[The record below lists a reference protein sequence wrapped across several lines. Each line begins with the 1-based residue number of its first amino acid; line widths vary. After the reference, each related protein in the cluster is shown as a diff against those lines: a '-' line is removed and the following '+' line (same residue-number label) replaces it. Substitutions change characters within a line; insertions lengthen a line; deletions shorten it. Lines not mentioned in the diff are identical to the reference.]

1 MVRMLAS
8 LSIEPELLADVFE
21 PLGTGDDAEQ
31 LAPFRPQDRAPS
43 PPPSRAT
50 LSTTRRSRRDRAR
63 PLLPSEPALF
73 PWIARRFAPGE
84 VTIWVGPSVAV
95 EPLLELL
102 YVGSA
107 RARGRVSLL
116 EGANRFHPY
125 RLGELGRA
133 FGVDARE
140 TVRRVRLARAFTAY
154 QMVALVDRWAFE
166 VRRHPPTLLVGHDL
180 PALFT
185 DDEIP
190 REEQDGLL
198 RRIARGLATL
208 LGRVDLPLLLTL
220 GPDGAAGFPGL
231 VDEGPR
237 WSDYVTFARGPSS
250 FRLRA
255 LRDDARLTLVARPP
269 GQLGLEEFERGPS
282 AEEVVAWDVP
292 PRRTARRSRSG

>member
-1 MVRMLAS
+1 MPSS
-8 LSIEPELLADVFE
+8 LSVEPELLADAFE
-21 PLGTGDDAEQ
+21 PLGPEDDAEP
-31 LAPFRPQDRAPS
+31 LAPFRPRDRAPS
-43 PPPSRAT
+43 PPPSRAA
-50 LSTTRRSRRDRAR
+50 LSSAPRPRRGRSRA
-63 PLLPSEPALF
+63 LLPAEPALF

-84 VTIWVGPSVAV
+84 ATVWAGPSVAV

-125 RLGELGRA
+125 RIGELGRA

-154 QMVALVDRWAFE
+154 QMVALVDRWLAE

-190 REEQDGLL
+190 AEEQADLL
-198 RRIARGLATL
+198 HRIARGLADL
-208 LGRVDLPLLLTL
+208 LRRVNVPLLLTL
-220 GPDGAAGFPGL
+220 GPEGAARFPGL

-237 WSDYVTFARGPSS
+237 WSDYVTFARGPASL
-250 FRLRA
+250 RLRA
-255 LRDDARLTLVARPP
+255 MRDDARLTLVARPP
-269 GQLGLEEFERGPS
+269 GQLGMEEFGGGPS
-282 AEEVVAWDVP
+282 AEEVIAWDVP
-292 PRRTARRSRSG
+292 PRRTVRRSRSG

>member
-1 MVRMLAS
+1 MPAS
-8 LSIEPELLADVFE
+8 LSVEPALLPDVVE
-21 PLGTGDDAEQ
+21 PFGPEDDAEP
-31 LAPFRPQDRAPS
+31 LVPFRPQDRTPS

-50 LSTTRRSRRDRAR
+50 LSSAPRPRRDRVR

-73 PWIARRFAPGE
+73 PWITRRFAPGE
-84 VTIWVGPSVAV
+84 ATVWAGPSVAV

-107 RARGRVSLL
+107 RAHGRVSLL

-125 RLGELGRA
+125 RIGELGRA

-154 QMVALVDRWAFE
+154 QMVALVDRWLVE

-190 REEQDGLL
+190 AEEQAGLL
-198 RRIARGLATL
+198 RRIARGLAAL
-208 LGRVDLPLLLTL
+208 LRRVDLPLLLTL
-220 GPDGAAGFPGL
+220 GPEGATRFPGL

-237 WSDYVTFARGPSS
+237 WSDYVTFARGPASL
-250 FRLRA
+250 RLRA
-255 LRDDARLTLVARPP
+255 MRDDARLTLVARPP
-269 GQLGLEEFERGPS
+269 GQLGMEEFGGGPS
-282 AEEVVAWDVP
+282 AGEVIAWDVP

>member
-1 MVRMLAS
+1 MLAS
-8 LSIEPELLADVFE
+8 LALEPEMLADAFPPFGSE
-21 PLGTGDDAEQ
+21 DDAEP

-43 PPPSRAT
+43 PPPPRVV
-50 LSTTRRSRRDRAR
+50 LSAARRSRRGGAR
-63 PLLPSEPALF
+63 PLLPPEPRLF

-84 VTIWVGPSVAV
+84 MTVWVGPSVAV

-125 RLGELGRA
+125 RLGELGRSL
-133 FGVDARE
+133 GVDARE

-154 QMVALVDRWAFE
+154 QMVALVDRWASE

-198 RRIARGLATL
+198 RRIARSLAAL
-208 LGRVDLPLLLTL
+208 LRRVDLPLLLTL
-220 GPDGAAGFPGL
+220 GPEGAERFPGL
-231 VDEGPR
+231 ADEGPR
-237 WSDYVTFARGPSS
+237 WADYVTFERGLTSL
-250 FRLRA
+250 RLHA
-255 LRDDARLTLVARPP
+255 LRDDARLTLVARPA
-269 GQLGLEEFERGPS
+269 GQLGLEAFQRGAV
-282 AEEVVAWDVP
+282 AEEVVAWGAP
-292 PRRTARRSRSG
+292 SRPTARRSRSG